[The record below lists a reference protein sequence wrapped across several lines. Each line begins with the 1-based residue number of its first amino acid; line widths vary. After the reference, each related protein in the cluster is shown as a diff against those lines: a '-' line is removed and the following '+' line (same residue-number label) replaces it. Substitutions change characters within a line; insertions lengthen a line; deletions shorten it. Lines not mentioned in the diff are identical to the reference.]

1 MADSTALAQQLDRRL
16 QQLAALR
23 LPHESVWQDV
33 FQYLAPERALGWY
46 DSPIESAGTSAQQ
59 QRARIFDST
68 AIDGIGILK
77 SNIASWM
84 TPDNSRWFSLDAGE
98 EADEL
103 TAAWMDDAS
112 QFLWEH
118 IGSAGFGAVAGE
130 CYGDSVP
137 AGWCVLYTDE
147 AKDSKGREQG
157 GFNFEQWPLHQC
169 YVASTKPAGRID
181 VIYRV
186 FQMTVEQ
193 AATEYGLDK
202 LSSKV
207 REMHAKGKLSDKV
220 DMLWAIEPRGE
231 GQYGAKLSK
240 NMMFRSCHMERA
252 TKHIAR
258 ESGYPEFPCAVPR
271 WTLIP
276 GTAYATGPGS
286 VVLPDVKTLNDIK
299 RMELMSLDV
308 AVGGMWKAVDDGVLN
323 PATVRI
329 GPRKIVAMASLDS
342 MAALET
348 GANFNV
354 SFTKCDQLQQS
365 IRRSLMA
372 DMLTPVGGP
381 VRSATEIA
389 QNMNQ
394 IRQLMAPLIGR
405 FQSEFLQVI
414 VERCFNIAL
423 RAGAIQQ
430 YVGPVPDSLVQTG
443 GQYQVRYISP
453 LARSQ
458 KMEEVNAIDAYVAG
472 QAQLAAATGDLT
484 VMDGIKLDEASYEK
498 GKALGVPIGLLRG
511 PKELAAKRKMD
522 NEAKQQA
529 EQQAQQAQVQQHAAT
544 SAIDAMAAA

>member
-1 MADSTALAQQLDRRL
+1 MSELAQQLDRRL
-16 QQLAALR
+16 SQLASLR
-23 LPHESVWQDV
+23 LPHEPIWQDV

-46 DSPIESAGTSAQQ
+46 DTPLDSAGTSAQQ
-59 QRARIFDST
+59 QRARIYDST
-68 AIDGIGILK
+68 AIDASQVLQ

-84 TPDNSRWFSLDAGE
+84 TPDNSRWFSLDAGD

-103 TAAWMDDAS
+103 TAAWMDDCS
-112 QFLWEH
+112 QFLWEL
-118 IGSAGFGAVAGE
+118 IVSAGFGAVAGE

-137 AGWCVLYTDE
+137 AGWCVLYVDE
-147 AKDSKGREQG
+147 AKDSKGRAAG
-157 GFNFEQWPLHQC
+157 GFNFEQWPLSQC

-186 FQMTVEQ
+186 FPMTVEQ
-193 AATEYGLDK
+193 AVTEYGLDK
-202 LSSKV
+202 LSDKV
-207 REMHAKGKLSDKV
+207 QKLHANGKLSDKV
-220 DMLWAIEPRGE
+220 DMLWAIEPRGD
-231 GQYGAKLSK
+231 GQYGAKLAK

-252 TKHIAR
+252 TKQIVR

-286 VVLPDVKTLNDIK
+286 KVLPDVKTLNDIK

-329 GPRKIVAMASLDS
+329 GPRKIVAMASIES
-342 MAALET
+342 MAPLET

-354 SFTKCDQLQQS
+354 SFSKCEQLQQG
-365 IRRSLMA
+365 IRRALMS
-372 DMLTPVGGP
+372 DLLTPVGGP

-389 QNMNQ
+389 QNANQ
-394 IRQLMAPLIGR
+394 IRQLIAPLIGR

-414 VERCFNIAL
+414 VERCFNLAL
-423 RAGAIQQ
+423 RAGAIQE
-430 YVGPVPDSLVQTG
+430 YVGPVPDALVQTG
-443 GQYQVRYISP
+443 GSYQVRYISP

-472 QAQLAAATGDLT
+472 QAQLAAVTQDPT

-498 GKALGVPIGLLRG
+498 GKALGVPVGLLRG
-511 PKELAAKRKMD
+511 PKELAAKREMD
-522 NEAKQQA
+522 NKAREEAAQK
-529 EQQAQQAQVQQHAAT
+529 AQQVQVQQHAAT